1 MIIES
6 DELRTPI
13 LPPEL
18 EQLIFD
24 IASYRFTLRDRL
36 PLLLVA
42 KRVYEWLVTRSFFA

>member
-1 MIIES
+1 MATES
-6 DELRTPI
+6 HELRAPI

-24 IASYRFTLRDRL
+24 IASCRLTLHDRL

-42 KRVYEWLVTRSFFA
+42 KRVYQWLVTRS